1 MRPLRVLRIISRMT
15 VGEAAPQ
22 VGALLRGLDPD
33 RFEQRLYAGPV
44 EPGEPDYR
52 RLRAADVPVRLLPEL
67 RRTARPTDRLRA
79 LSALVTAMREF
90 RPDLVHSHDPLS
102 GALARAAAL
111 ACRVPIRVHSFHDHP
126 LAGRR
131 SPTTPYATGLEW
143 ALARTTSALV
153 TVNAQVRDALLAA
166 RIGRPDQYTVMPP
179 GASLSPVPD
188 RAEARRRLGLAGT
201 GPVVAVVG
209 QVTAVKRPD
218 RVLTVARAVRRRV
231 PDARFLFC
239 GEGDHLAETVAAAE
253 ADNLAV
259 TFLPWRPDVET
270 VYAAADVVLLTS
282 DHEGTPLTV
291 IEAAQAGR
299 PVVATDVG
307 GVAEVVRH
315 ERTGLLCDR
324 RDLDG
329 LCRAV
334 LRLLGDAELRGRMGR
349 AAAADTREA
358 FGTPRLVAATR
369 DLYHRLA
376 LARGGWA
383 PEYVEPV
390 PTLARCR

>member
-1 MRPLRVLRIISRMT
+1 MT

-52 RLRAADVPVRLLPEL
+52 RLRAADVPVRVLPEL
-67 RRTARPTDRLRA
+67 RRTGRPADHLRA
-79 LSALVTAMREF
+79 LAALVTAMREF

-102 GALARAAAL
+102 GVLGRAAAV

-126 LAGRR
+126 RAHRR
-131 SPTTPYATGLEW
+131 SSTSPRQVPAVEW
-143 ALARTTSALV
+143 AFARTSSALV
-153 TVNAQVRDALLAA
+153 AVNAQVRDELLAA

-188 RAEARRRLGLAGT
+188 RAEARRRLGLAEA
-201 GPVVAVVG
+201 GPVVASVG
-209 QVTAVKRPD
+209 PVNAVKRLD
-218 RVLTVARAVRRRV
+218 RVLTVARAVRRRM
-231 PDARFLFC
+231 PDARFVIC
-239 GEGDHLAETVAAAE
+239 GEGDRLAETVAAAE

-282 DHEGTPLTV
+282 DHEGTPLAL

-334 LRLLGDAELRGRMGR
+334 LRLLGDAELRRRMGW

-376 LARGGWA
+376 MARGGWT
-383 PEYVEPV
+383 PEYAEPV
-390 PTLARCR
+390 PMLARAR